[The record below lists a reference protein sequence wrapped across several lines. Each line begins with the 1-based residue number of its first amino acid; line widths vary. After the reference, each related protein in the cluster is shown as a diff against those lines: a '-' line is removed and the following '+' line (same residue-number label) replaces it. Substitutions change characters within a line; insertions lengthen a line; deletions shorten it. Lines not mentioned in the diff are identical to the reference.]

1 MPTRTLKQIGR
12 IFKEFGDKIENG
24 TCGVDIETLNDIAN
38 KMIHIKLYQE
48 DMCKF
53 LNCSR
58 ATLKRNISSGKI
70 PKPYK
75 EAGYKEFWY
84 RDEVEE
90 HLSKVEI

>member
-48 DMCKF
+48 ED
-53 LNCSR
+53 
-58 ATLKRNISSGKI
+58 
-70 PKPYK
+70 
-75 EAGYKEFWY
+75 
-84 RDEVEE
+84 
-90 HLSKVEI
+90 